1 MTEYLYVA
9 FFALGIGTGYLL
21 ANKKVIVQKAE
32 AIQEQRE
39 RKKAEIDNTEIIV
52 MKEPGAEEEK
62 EERKEDEYRSFMSK
76 QV

>member
-21 ANKKVIVQKAE
+21 ANKKVIVQKVE

-39 RKKAEIDNTEIIV
+39 RKKAEIDNTEIIQ
-52 MKEPGAEEEK
+52 MHEEEPEPDREKAEREENEK
-62 EERKEDEYRSFMSK
+62 E
-76 QV
+76 